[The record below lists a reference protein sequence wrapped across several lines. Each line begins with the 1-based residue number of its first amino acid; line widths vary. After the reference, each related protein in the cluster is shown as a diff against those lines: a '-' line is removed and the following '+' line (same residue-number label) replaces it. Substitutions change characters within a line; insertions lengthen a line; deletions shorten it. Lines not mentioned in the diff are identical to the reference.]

1 VDPEAILEIDPIED
15 TLEKEE
21 DVDNDEGYEE
31 GVGDPGPD
39 RPPNTRPVAGAGTLR
54 AQPTNLK
61 PGDETLSVFI
71 EKWGFKDGASKFR
84 DPQVVVSVRNMNG
97 DPVEAVQE
105 TPVPRGQGAANQN
118 YVFFEKWVHIQ
129 TTLNKLGSKCAI
141 FFEFRHYKPDKKKR
155 SIKSYCMLEMDE
167 IRSGPIQLEIYKK
180 PANYKRNRDPS
191 LLSVKPFYL
200 HLDLRIDTVE
210 G

>member
-1 VDPEAILEIDPIED
+1 MRALARVADGAQ
-15 TLEKEE
+15 

-84 DPQVVVSVRNMNG
+84 DPQVG
-97 DPVEAVQE
+97 LPFCA
-105 TPVPRGQGAANQN
+105 RGGSAGADGAGG
-118 YVFFEKWVHIQ
+118 
-129 TTLNKLGSKCAI
+129 LGSSASARLDSLGLDRC
-141 FFEFRHYKPDKKKR
+141 FCCWLDHRY
-155 SIKSYCMLEMDE
+155 
-167 IRSGPIQLEIYKK
+167 
-180 PANYKRNRDPS
+180 PS
-191 LLSVKPFYL
+191 PNQVP
-200 HLDLRIDTVE
+200 
-210 G
+210 GQP